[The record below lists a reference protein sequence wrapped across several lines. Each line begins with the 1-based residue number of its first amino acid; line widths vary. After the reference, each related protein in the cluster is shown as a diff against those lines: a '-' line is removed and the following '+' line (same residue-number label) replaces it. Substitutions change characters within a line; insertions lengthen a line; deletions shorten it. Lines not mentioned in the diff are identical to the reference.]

1 MLFRSENIEGNTN
14 QLNAIQR
21 QQKMLALNA
30 SIEAARAGEAG
41 RGFAIVAGEVEKLAR
56 DCNTLNVS
64 VSENVKK
71 MSDVIE
77 GLSHTKLTD

>member
-1 MLFRSENIEGNTN
+1 MWQE
-14 QLNAIQR
+14 
-21 QQKMLALNA
+21 K
-30 SIEAARAGEAG
+30 
-41 RGFAIVAGEVEKLAR
+41 VEKLAR

>member
-1 MLFRSENIEGNTN
+1 M
-14 QLNAIQR
+14 R
-21 QQKMLALNA
+21 QQEQEKQEGGLQLWQ
-30 SIEAARAGEAG
+30 
-41 RGFAIVAGEVEKLAR
+41 EVEKLAR